1 MLDDVTWVFRNGSRA
16 LIVAAVTPDGAPHA
30 SRGWGITLDADDRSA
45 RLLLAADD
53 EVLLASLGEHD
64 ARIAV
69 TAGDID
75 TLHST
80 QIKGRAVSIE
90 PVTADDERT
99 AVDYFDGFAAAV
111 ERVDGTPR
119 ALIERLVPR
128 AYVACTITI
137 DEVFDQTPGPGA
149 GASVTG
155 GA

>member
-1 MLDDVTWVFRNGSRA
+1 MLDEATRVFRNGSRA

-30 SRGWGITLDADDRSA
+30 SRGWGITLDTELRSA
-45 RLLLAADD
+45 RLLLPADD
-53 EVLLASLGEHD
+53 GVVIAALRVPG

-69 TAGDID
+69 TAGDVD
-75 TLHST
+75 TLHSA
-80 QIKGRAVSIE
+80 QIKGRALAVE
-90 PVTADDERT
+90 PATDADALTA
-99 AVDYFDGFAAAV
+99 ADYVDGFTAAV

-119 ALIERLVPR
+119 ALIERLVPM

-155 GA
+155 SR

>member
-1 MLDDVTWVFRNGSRA
+1 MLDEATRVFRNGSRA

-30 SRGWGITLDADDRSA
+30 TRGWGISLDMDERTA
-45 RLLLAADD
+45 RLLLPADD
-53 EVLLASLGEHD
+53 DVVIAALGARD

-80 QIKGRAVSIE
+80 QIKGRALHIE
-90 PVTADDERT
+90 RATETDELTAAEY
-99 AVDYFDGFAAAV
+99 VDGFAAAV

-119 ALIERLVPR
+119 TLIERLVPT
-128 AYVACTITI
+128 AFVACTITI
-137 DEVFDQTPGPGA
+137 DDVFDQTPGPGA

-155 GA
+155 NR

>member
-1 MLDDVTWVFRNGSRA
+1 MLDEATRVFRNGSRA

-30 SRGWGITLDADDRSA
+30 SRGWGITLDMDHRTA
-45 RLLLAADD
+45 RLLLPAGDDVVIAA
-53 EVLLASLGEHD
+53 LAARD

-75 TLHST
+75 TLHSA
-80 QIKGRAVSIE
+80 QIKGRALRIE
-90 PVTADDERT
+90 PATATDEVTAAEY
-99 AVDYFDGFAAAV
+99 VDSFAAAV

-119 ALIERLVPR
+119 ALIERLVPT

-149 GASVTG
+149 GASVAG
-155 GA
+155 GR